1 MELLAYIQEEFIPTD
16 DAIANDIT
24 NDRDRSINLE
34 SAFQG
39 WLKKLTTKS
48 AKLSLNV
55 ILASTTV
62 LIGLGSTLSAL
73 AQVAPEQSA
82 TVAVVPSA
90 DVKYLQS
97 LLSKN
102 GFDPG
107 AIDGVAGAS
116 TKNAIIRAQQSLG
129 LTPDGVAGS
138 RTIAALENALEKP
151 TTQPIAKAD
160 PTNTTSQ
167 AEANLPSSS
176 TVMNLQKLLAD
187 RGFYNGAVDGV
198 MGNQTRA
205 AIVSAQRTYNLTA
218 DGIAGSQTLAALES
232 DGNKGVV
239 TSTSSS
245 TNTSTSTST
254 STNTSTSTVKS
265 AEVASLQELLKKRGF
280 YNGAADGLMGP
291 QTRLAIVEAQKNYRL
306 ATDGIA
312 GSQTIAALESGSS
325 KVNIADNSS
334 TAKTTTDTKSDT
346 SDKSL
351 LALQDL
357 LAKRGF
363 YNGAID
369 GIKGSRTSAA
379 IVAAQK
385 AYGLTPDGIAGSQTL
400 AALEKDAAKVA
411 IAKSTSNQT
420 TNQTTKPASSV
431 NDDGIANLQNLLA
444 DRGFYT
450 GPITGVLGTKTKEA
464 IIAAQKA
471 YGLSADGVAGS
482 RTIAALESG
491 SPRQLATKNPVPA
504 VTPTVRVIPTAPVQ
518 SSPQVTPQAT
528 PQPELQ
534 PQIRVQPQA
543 AVTPQPT
550 VSVQPTPQ
558 VQVKPQET
566 PKPQVQQPQVQP
578 TQVQQPQVQ
587 PTTAAATPKP
597 AATSVAVAT
606 PQAQPTVSDAQ
617 VLELQNLLAKR
628 GFYNGKID
636 GALSGETRNAI
647 VRAQN
652 FYTISPAD
660 GSPNTKLVDSLSK
673 DTFISEGN

>member
-1 MELLAYIQEEFIPTD
+1 MELLTYIQEEFIPTD
-16 DAIANDIT
+16 DAIANDS
-24 NDRDRSINLE
+24 DQSINLE

-107 AIDGVAGAS
+107 AIDGVTGAS

-151 TTQPIAKAD
+151 TTQAIAKAD

-254 STNTSTSTVKS
+254 ATSTVKS

-280 YNGAADGLMGP
+280 YNGSADGLMGP

-306 ATDGIA
+306 VTDGIA

-334 TAKTTTDTKSDT
+334 TAKTTTDTKNADVSTKSDT

-351 LALQDL
+351 LAIQDL

-369 GIKGSRTSAA
+369 GIKGARTSAA

-400 AALEKDAAKVA
+400 AALQKDAVKSDSAKP
-411 IAKSTSNQT
+411 SSNSSA
-420 TNQTTKPASSV
+420 NQTTKPASSV

-464 IIAAQKA
+464 IITAQRA

-518 SSPQVTPQAT
+518 STPRSTPQPT

-558 VQVKPQET
+558 VQVKPQEN

-660 GSPNTKLVDSLSK
+660 GSPSNKLADSLSK